1 MNTENLYLIEK
12 PTLLR
17 HINNEARL
25 YAMLCDLIG
34 QLTLLH
40 DEQELVELAL
50 HYRKASEDIRESWNI
65 PRSYIVTQ
73 DADALYTLYERE
85 LRDPEDAGY
94 LFCNGLC
101 DLCPCGDSAEASDAC
116 SDTPSDIGTERA
128 KSELPDPKALTDLYF
143 SMLRDVLEEERQ
155 AESPDSRE

>member
-1 MNTENLYLIEK
+1 MNTDKLYLIEK
-12 PTLLR
+12 STYLQ
-17 HINNEARL
+17 HIHNEARL

-73 DADALYTLYERE
+73 DADALYLLFERE
-85 LRDPEDAGY
+85 LHEPEDAGY

-101 DLCPCGDSAEASDAC
+101 DLCPDANDEEESDLPTDKKRESPNLKELMDVFLGA
-116 SDTPSDIGTERA
+116 IGE
-128 KSELPDPKALTDLYF
+128 
-143 SMLRDVLEEERQ
+143 VLDEERQ
-155 AESPDSRE
+155 AESSENFE